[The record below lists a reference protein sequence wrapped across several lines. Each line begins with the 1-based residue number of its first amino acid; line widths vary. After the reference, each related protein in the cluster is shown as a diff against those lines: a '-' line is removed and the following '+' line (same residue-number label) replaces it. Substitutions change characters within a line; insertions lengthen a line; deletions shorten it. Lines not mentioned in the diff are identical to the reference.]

1 MTLHERLQ
9 RIDDAIARFF
19 NIYGHRLHRRS
30 LGVLFIWFGLLKP
43 FGHKTTTSLL
53 AHTVYWGDPD
63 TMVAV
68 LGWWE
73 VVIGVSLLYRPLVR
87 LALLL
92 LLIRVPGTLLALVLL
107 PEVCFLHVPLVPTPE
122 GQFLLKDLVI
132 IFAAIAI
139 GGTVRQEDSPSRR
152 H

>member
-122 GQFLLKDLVI
+122 GQFLLTDLVI